1 MEKYLQES
9 MVLKIQS
16 KEFKMENHNRNKE
29 LESFLRDDYDFSQY
43 LHNRNEDESDFS
55 DIFNAVKSGDITKIP
70 EEKKILNEFMK
81 SPDADIQEIIKMGQ
95 NPDPILKYASTKI
108 LLKTYDNLIK
118 GGMKKQHEI
127 EKKNNPTAEES
138 SNLDKTLQRGFK
150 MAMELAK
157 IMQRTDLKE
166 EFNAMVEISNA
177 CKTANEGTNQ
187 SLIPTDMLVK
197 ISKDRKSMLS
207 KILQMAGRFQKSFAH
222 KINTK
227 TDGYD
232 SVIGVEFGD
241 DVENVLPEEIAMM
254 DNLELGELKSLD
266 FLQGN
271 LMQYKYIGKKPM
283 TGGAL
288 ICCIDES
295 GSMMQFDNIIKAKAY
310 CFGLWQ
316 QAKAENR
323 EFAIVRFGY
332 TGHAETVKIKN
343 LSDMITMS
351 ESFFDD
357 GGTDFETPLTHC
369 INIINSS
376 IKHNNSDI
384 IMITDG
390 ASTMSD
396 SYIAKFN
403 EYKNQTQTKLI
414 VLDVSGMS
422 KYYGNL
428 SQVAS
433 VIVNDY
439 DTLIMQ
445 S

>member
-1 MEKYLQES
+1 MEIS
-9 MVLKIQS
+9 
-16 KEFKMENHNRNKE
+16 
-29 LESFLRDDYDFSQY
+29 
-43 LHNRNEDESDFS
+43 
-55 DIFNAVKSGDITKIP
+55 
-70 EEKKILNEFMK
+70 
-81 SPDADIQEIIKMGQ
+81 
-95 NPDPILKYASTKI
+95 
-108 LLKTYDNLIK
+108 
-118 GGMKKQHEI
+118 
-127 EKKNNPTAEES
+127 
-138 SNLDKTLQRGFK
+138 
-150 MAMELAK
+150 K
-157 IMQRTDLKE
+157 IMQRTDLKN

-177 CKTANEGTNQ
+177 CKTASEGTNQ
-187 SLIPTDMLVK
+187 SSIPADMLVK

-241 DVENVLPEEIAMM
+241 DMENVLPEEIAMM
-254 DNLELGELKSLD
+254 DNLELGELKSLE

-295 GSMMQFDNIIKAKAY
+295 GSMRQYNNIIKAKAY

-323 EFAIVRFGY
+323 EFAIVRFGDE
-332 TGHAETVKIKN
+332 GHAETVKIKN
-343 LSDMITMS
+343 LSDMISMS
-351 ESFFDD
+351 EKFFDD

-369 INIINSS
+369 RNIINSS
-376 IKHNNSDI
+376 IKQKDSDI
-384 IMITDG
+384 ILITDG
-390 ASTMSD
+390 ASNMSD

-428 SQVAS
+428 SQVATA
-433 VIVNDY
+433 IVDDY